1 VSGSLVPLELRLP
14 LVILCRPPPPSL
26 KRPRLSDGETAN
38 GAAKAMALEWERKK
52 LDPSRALQERMH
64 ATRKAR
70 MHML

>member
-1 VSGSLVPLELRLP
+1 
-14 LVILCRPPPPSL
+14 VILCRPPPPSL
-26 KRPRLSDGETAN
+26 KRPRVSDGEGPAN

-64 ATRKAR
+64 AARKAR